1 MISTATKHA
10 VILAVCCALLATIT
24 LVTPPMHG
32 VRQNGFD
39 PATVPAQLGEW
50 TSIDVPVDEAVLREL
65 DPDRHGDTL
74 SVVSRHYTKGGD
86 FVDVLFMA
94 GSTSSTFHNPH
105 VCFPTQGFT
114 ITVDKPVR
122 MDVGGAASPV
132 NARILAFRH
141 DDGSDQGVMLY
152 WFRMSDRTC
161 TTTTEV
167 RWSQFMNQLL
177 GRGST
182 QGYLIRFV
190 TAADTTEEGAER
202 LKAFATEF
210 IRALQKAVPDA
221 T

>member
-1 MISTATKHA
+1 MMSAAIKHA
-10 VILAVCCALLATIT
+10 VILAVCCALLAVFC
-24 LVTPPMHG
+24 LVAPPMHG
-32 VRQNGFD
+32 IRQSGFHPD
-39 PATVPAQLGEW
+39 TIPQQLGGW
-50 TSIDVPVDEAVLREL
+50 SSIDVPVAEPVLKEL
-65 DPDRHGDTL
+65 DPDRSGDTL
-74 SVVSRHYTKGGD
+74 SVVSRHYMKDGD

-114 ITVDKPVR
+114 ITVDKAIKL
-122 MDVGGAASPV
+122 DVGGAASPV

-152 WFRMSDRTC
+152 WFRMPDRTC

-167 RWSQFMNQLL
+167 RWSQFTHQLL
-177 GRGST
+177 GKGNT

-190 TAADTTEEGAER
+190 TAADTLEEGTKR
-202 LKAFATEF
+202 LQEFATEF
-210 IRALQKAVPDA
+210 IKALQEVVPNA